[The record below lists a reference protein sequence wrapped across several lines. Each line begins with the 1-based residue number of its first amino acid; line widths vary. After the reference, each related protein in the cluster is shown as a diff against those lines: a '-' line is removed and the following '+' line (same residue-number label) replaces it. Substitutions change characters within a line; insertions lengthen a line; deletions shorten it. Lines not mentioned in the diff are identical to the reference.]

1 MANYN
6 SFRHNY
12 LTCSVSDKTDLGRV
26 LDISEKNIERVLDL
40 LNGSVSI
47 SIHRNLAIEYRRIFS
62 LTIRRFH
69 EAVDA
74 RRNGLVY
81 CVTDQAR
88 SLFEL
93 MLQAFFLIRSDNPEK
108 LALDAYNFSMLSWYK
123 KRNELVEAKDIK
135 IPETDKWT
143 QKKLEVEEIF
153 RRYKKRRSKFYLDLS
168 VKKVAKD
175 SGLERHHRVFYSMM
189 SSLTHNEPSTSDD
202 HELMENEKFVLFIIP
217 KNLKSKKIDDFLNFA
232 NQVFL
237 VTSAATLISLLMPN
251 KDKYIELVEDM
262 NSELDNDF
270 WGRELATI
278 EELARLRFG

>member
-12 LTCSVSDKTDLGRV
+12 FTCSVSDKTDLGRV
-26 LDISEKNIERVLDL
+26 LDISEKNIGRVLDL
-40 LNGSVSI
+40 LDGSVSI
-47 SIHRNLAIEYRRIFS
+47 SIHRNLAFEYRRIFS
-62 LTIRRFH
+62 LAVRRYH

-81 CVTDQAR
+81 CVTDQVR

-93 MLQAFFLIRSDNPEK
+93 MLQAFFLIRSDNPED
-108 LALDAYNFSMLSWYK
+108 LALDAYNFSMLSWYT
-123 KRNELVEAKDIK
+123 KRNELVETKDIK
-135 IPETDKWT
+135 ILETNKWT
-143 QKKLEVEEIF
+143 QKKSEVEEIF
-153 RRYKKRRSKFYLDLS
+153 RRYGKRRPKFYLDLS

-175 SGLERHHRVFYSMM
+175 SGLERQHRIFYSML

-202 HELMENEKFVLFIIP
+202 LELMENEKLVLFIIP
-217 KNLKSKKIDDFLNFA
+217 KNLKPKKIDDFLDFA
-232 NQVFL
+232 NQIFL
-237 VTSAATLISLLMPN
+237 VTSAAAIISLLMPN
-251 KDKYIELVEDM
+251 EDRYIELVEDM
-262 NSELDNDF
+262 KSKLDNDF